1 MDKFIENLKTYVDA
15 FEDVE
20 LSAQTEFTQLP
31 QWDSLALLSTMAM
44 IASEYGVNVS
54 SQEIASCKNLS
65 ELEALV
71 RSKS

>member
-1 MDKFIENLKTYVDA
+1 MDKFIENLKSYVDA

-20 LSAQTEFTQLP
+20 LSAQTNLTQLP

-54 SQEIASCKNLS
+54 SQEIVSCKDLS